1 MLLVLTR
8 SYERD
13 GTSFLLGNVR
23 LKIKKSSEMAEENID
38 VLSVAVGV
46 VKTISES
53 VMVGY
58 FAVVFEV

>member
-1 MLLVLTR
+1 
-8 SYERD
+8 
-13 GTSFLLGNVR
+13 
-23 LKIKKSSEMAEENID
+23 MAEENID